1 MTNKAVTFKA
11 LTPEKHID
19 NLDYYEEAL
28 DFALADEGTINIAI
42 TGIYGSGKTSVLESY
57 KNKETSSK
65 TFEKSDYL
73 HISLADFEQSNAD
86 KDNGKHDISDKVLE
100 GKILNQLLHQV
111 NTKKIPQS
119 IFRLK
124 RNISK
129 WSVLLSTVFIILF
142 IINLFLLWRFPRENL
157 KTVFLIIF
165 FAQLSCIIYFLVRLQ
180 LNKRIFKRLS
190 IRSKNIESDIEI
202 FEDSDSSYFD
212 KYLDDVIY
220 LFYNSG
226 AKVIVFEDLDRFDNN
241 LIFAK
246 LKEINTLVN
255 NRKNKNE
262 KIKFIYMI
270 KDDMFLSKDRTKFFD
285 FILPIIPF
293 INPSNSYD
301 ELKSLLEQQSV
312 SNDGKKAT
320 LFELFNSKF
329 LLKLS
334 VYIDDMRLLKNI
346 VNEFLIY
353 HGRLNQITLNVNKL
367 LAFIVYKNIFP
378 NDFAKIQINRGF
390 VYHLF
395 NNKEAYIEHEKNK
408 LTEEIKELNLRI
420 KESKKEHLK
429 SKNELYALFFDRE
442 EKYYDINIDG
452 KTKKEFM
459 NRSDFVEAIINSD
472 YKVRGKLMGYSGK
485 HDIDLT
491 KEFEKIESY
500 SEFNERLKA
509 IEDKDNIGELR
520 EITQRKKEEQ
530 KKLFDKK
537 LYTIISRKNIEEAER
552 KHFAKTES
560 NEDSTFQEIKR
571 SPYFDLLVF
580 LITGGYIDEDYH
592 SYITYFH
599 EKSLTVRDKEFLRT
613 VYDSHD
619 SEGFRYET
627 KLNRITEIYNRL
639 DTLDFMKKEVLN
651 FDLFNYILTKKS
663 LAYRSESLENL
674 FTQIYQT
681 NNTVFFMELYNQL
694 EQKAKFEV
702 LNQLNNYVPGLF
714 EKIIRD
720 ENIVEKD
727 KCEVIADALS
737 IYAQNQLVVLEN
749 KQKTLKHF
757 IQDSN
762 MLLYQQREYND
773 YFMNNINYLRIKFTK
788 VEFDRLGLELRNYI
802 YEEDLY
808 AINLE
813 NISSILTFI
822 YGYENLQDITH
833 KNYTLLS
840 RENDSFLKEY
850 IEKNINLYIEKY
862 LMFSEEIILDEP
874 SAVYTILNND
884 DIDDNNKIKYVNILD
899 QERILLN
906 KLETTNYYTQLV
918 EGRNLVVNAEN
929 ILLYFQF
936 SEDKWTSE
944 LVDFVNLN
952 QKDFEFF
959 WPDNSDRFDEE
970 FKKIFFK
977 ATVGEDNLDNVVY
990 QIILNELKLNYPNGF
1005 TLNNLS
1011 DEKINILI
1019 EINIIKFSKEN
1030 LIALRKD
1037 YPFAV
1042 INFASKHLSDYLQLM
1057 EETNYYRY
1065 EELLEVL
1072 NFYKNSTTDIQKSII
1087 DVIFEPI
1094 SIVKKSLNP
1103 YVLNY
1108 ILENKIDITDL
1119 PYIIQYY
1126 NSYKKS
1132 TRKVIIQVVAD
1143 NLDNVITNEIDLTK
1157 TILNKLLGD
1166 REIDIEDR
1174 RLLFSRNIQEF
1185 ERKELKDNFEFLE
1198 LESFIEVVNEHRRN
1212 APFIINET
1220 NQNILRHLHARN
1232 LISSYKKQ
1240 GNYYNVNSK
1249 QERNLI

>member
-1 MTNKAVTFKA
+1 MANKAVTFKA

-28 DFALADEGTINIAI
+28 DFALADEETINIAI

-129 WSVLLSTVFIILF
+129 WRVLLSTAFIILF
-142 IINLFLLWRFPRENL
+142 IINLFLVWRFPGENL

-301 ELKSLLEQQSV
+301 ELRSLLEQQSDL
-312 SNDGKKAT
+312 NDSEKVT
-320 LFELFNSKF
+320 LFELFDSKF

-334 VYIDDMRLLKNI
+334 IYIDDMRLLKNI

-395 NNKEAYIEHEKNK
+395 NNKEAYIEHEKNR

-420 KESKKEHLK
+420 EASTKEHLK
-429 SKNELYALFFDRE
+429 SKHEIYALFFDGI
-442 EKYYDINIDG
+442 KNYFNIEVNG
-452 KTKKEFM
+452 KQENQFT
-459 NRSDFVEAIINSD
+459 NRSEFIKEIINAD
-472 YKVRGKLMGYSGK
+472 YKVQGKGYYNRI
-485 HDIDLT
+485 DNIDLSENF
-491 KEFEKIESY
+491 KRIESQ
-500 SEFNERLKA
+500 SEFNQRLKA
-509 IEDKDNIGELR
+509 IEDKNNIEELR
-520 EITQRKKEEQ
+520 EVTQRKIDEK
-530 KKLFDKK
+530 KKLFDMK
-537 LYTIISRKNIEEAER
+537 LHMIISRKDIETAE
-552 KHFAKTES
+552 KQHFAKTEL
-560 NEDSTFQEIKR
+560 NETSTFQEIKR

-599 EKSLTVRDKEFLRT
+599 EKSLTVSDKEFLRT
-613 VYDSHD
+613 VYDSHN

-627 KLNRITEIYNRL
+627 KLNRIIEIYNRL
-639 DTLDFMKKEVLN
+639 DTSDFMKKEVLN
-651 FDLFNYILTKKS
+651 FDLFNYILTNKS
-663 LAYRSESLENL
+663 LAHRSENMRNL

-681 NNTVFFMELYNQL
+681 NNIGFFMELYNQL
-694 EQKAKFEV
+694 EKKARFEI
-702 LNQLNNYVPGLF
+702 LNQLNGYAPSLF

-727 KCEVIADALS
+727 KCEVVADALS
-737 IYAQNQLVVLEN
+737 IYTQNQLAVLEN
-749 KQKTLKHF
+749 KQETLKIF
-757 IQDSN
+757 VQDSN
-762 MLLYQQREYND
+762 ILLYQQIKYTQR
-773 YFMNNINYLRIKFTK
+773 FMDNINYLRIKFTK
-788 VEFDRLGLELRNYI
+788 VEFERLDSKLRNYV
-802 YEEDLY
+802 YEKDLY

-813 NISSILTFI
+813 NISSVLKYF
-822 YGYENLQDITH
+822 YGHKNSQDITH
-833 KNYTLLS
+833 QNYTLVS
-840 RENDSFLKEY
+840 KENNSFLKEY
-850 IEKNINLYIEKY
+850 IEKNINSYIEKY
-862 LMFSEEIILDEP
+862 LMFSEGIILDEP
-874 SAVYTILNND
+874 NAVYTIINNND
-884 DIDDNNKIKYVNILD
+884 DIDDNNKIKYINILD
-899 QERILLN
+899 QKKILLN
-906 KLETTNYYTQLV
+906 KLETTNYYTQLI
-918 EGRNLVVNAEN
+918 EGRNLAVNAEN

-952 QKDFEFF
+952 QKDFEFV
-959 WPDNSDRFDEE
+959 WPDNSDRFDED
-970 FKKIFFK
+970 FKKTFFK

-990 QIILNELKLNYPNGF
+990 QIILSELKLTYPNGF

-1011 DEKINILI
+1011 DKKMNILI

-1030 LIALRKD
+1030 LTALRKD
-1037 YPFAV
+1037 HPFSV
-1042 INFASKHLSDYLQLM
+1042 INFASKYLSDYLQLM
-1057 EETNYYRY
+1057 EETDYYRY
-1065 EELLEVL
+1065 EELLEAL
-1072 NFYKNSTTDIQKSII
+1072 DFYKDSTTDIQKSII

-1126 NSYKKS
+1126 NSYKKI
-1132 TRKVIIQVVAD
+1132 TKKVIIQVVA
-1143 NLDNVITNEIDLTK
+1143 NNVDNVITNKIDLTK
-1157 TILNKLLGD
+1157 TILNKLLVN

-1174 RLLFSRNIQEF
+1174 QLLFSRNIQEI

-1212 APFIINET
+1212 VPFIINET
-1220 NQNILRHLHARN
+1220 NQNILRYLKVRN
-1232 LISSYKKQ
+1232 LISSYKKE